1 MGSLL
6 RDRDTPPSAG
16 RDGGAPQLR
25 ARTKYIGRPVLRD
38 DASAHWVR
46 RYVLV
51 TMALTELED
60 RPCQSSWSGRRS
72 SGRDISASTMRTF
85 RPPSWPVIC
94 LRCRPYR
101 RRCVLVATE
110 GRLGGDRTHRTV
122 LRPRPPGFLR
132 AVMTVASKPP
142 APLDMR
148 GRPARCIIRAAHDA
162 CCSPTSTS
170 RRPAGANQLPAALRV
185 ACECAARV
193 WATVESDRR
202 LVHPRFY
209 RQQAHLPR
217 RNIRSV
223 DNQHVDPCE

>member
-1 MGSLL
+1 VLLGYLMGSLL

-51 TMALTELED
+51 TMELTELED

-132 AVMTVASKPP
+132 AVMTVASKPRHLSTCVVGRHAASSGRHTTP
-142 APLDMR
+142 AARRP
-148 GRPARCIIRAAHDA
+148 RPADDPRV
-162 CCSPTSTS
+162 PT
-170 RRPAGANQLPAALRV
+170 NCQLP
-185 ACECAARV
+185 CESPVNAQPASGPPSR
-193 WATVESDRR
+193 ATGGSYTLASIGSRPIS
-202 LVHPRFY
+202 LVGT
-209 RQQAHLPR
+209 
-217 RNIRSV
+217 
-223 DNQHVDPCE
+223 